1 MSHPVTCIVPAR
13 MGSSRFPGKP
23 LFDVGGLP
31 LVVRSAR
38 RALAAN
44 CFDRVVVATEDAVIV
59 DACTHFGLECI
70 LTPSFPTGT
79 DRVAWAAQELG
90 APWVLNLQGDEPV
103 FPLDLLRDLCAL
115 LPTDPDALW
124 TAADLALDAHG
135 VVDEDVVKIQLEPD
149 SYRSPLAPE
158 VPCRSRITAAVE
170 TAPGAPPRDERNT
183 SQTVSPAVDFFR
195 TLPEGSQPNDFAVH
209 VGVYG
214 GSLAALQRFAHLPI
228 PPQETLRRIE
238 PLRALAHGMRVQA
251 RKGTWARAAVDR
263 REHISEVLDL
273 LRQEGEL

>member
-1 MSHPVTCIVPAR
+1 MSSIHPVTCIVPAR

-23 LFDVGGLP
+23 LFDVGGQP

-38 RALAAN
+38 RALAAK

-79 DRVAWAAQELG
+79 DRVAWAAQELQ

-124 TAADLALDAHG
+124 TAADLALSAQG
-135 VVDEDVVKIQLEPD
+135 MMDEDVVKIQLEP
-149 SYRSPLAPE
+149 
-158 VPCRSRITAAVE
+158 
-170 TAPGAPPRDERNT
+170 GN
-183 SQTVSPAVDFFR
+183 QTVSRAVDFYR
-195 TLPEGSQPNDFAVH
+195 ALPEGSKPEQFAVH

-238 PLRALAHGMRVQA
+238 PLRALAHGMAVCA

>member
-1 MSHPVTCIVPAR
+1 MSSIHPVTCIVPAR

-23 LFDVGGLP
+23 LFDVGGQP

-38 RALAAN
+38 RALAAQ

-59 DACTHFGLECI
+59 DACRLHDLECI

-90 APWVLNLQGDEPV
+90 TPWVLNLQGDEPV
-103 FPLDLLRDLCAL
+103 FPLDLLADLCAL

-124 TAADLALDAHG
+124 TAADLGLSADAL
-135 VVDEDVVKIQLEPD
+135 VDEDVVKIQLKPD
-149 SYRSPLAPE
+149 FSLSPPWAGSGL
-158 VPCRSRITAAVE
+158 RFE
-170 TAPGAPPRDERNT
+170 TAPGAPPQDERNN
-183 SQTVSPAVDFFR
+183 SQTVSRAVDFYR
-195 TLPEGSQPNDFAVH
+195 TLPKGAKPEQFAVH

-238 PLRALAHGMRVQA
+238 PLRALAHGMRVRA

-273 LRQEGEL
+273 LTQEGAL